1 MPHTAEGIP
10 YEDLQNT
17 IELLMENLVHIRD
30 DSGKFLLKLEDGR
43 TVDTKG
49 WNGWDWT
56 HGIGLYGMY
65 RYHAL
70 TGSEKALS
78 LVEDWFRAR
87 FQEGTVSKNV
97 NTTCAF
103 LTLACLYEETR
114 RAEYLPYLDRWLDW
128 VYHDM
133 PRTEEGGLQHIT
145 YDLENR
151 QQLWDDTLMM
161 TVLPLAKTGLLLGRP
176 EYVADA
182 EKQFLLHAKY
192 LEDHRTGLW
201 FHGWSFLGRH
211 NFGNVL
217 WGRGNCWVTVA
228 IPEFLEMTGLRP
240 GDPVRESLLDTLR
253 CQIKALAELQDG
265 SGLWHTVLNDPSSYL
280 EASATAGFAY
290 GILKAV
296 RKRYVDPEYEKTG
309 VRAVRGILKNISPDG
324 TLGQV
329 SFGTPVFQTA
339 EEYKAVPLTPM
350 PYGQAMAI
358 LCLTEFLY
366 RYI

>member
-1 MPHTAEGIP
+1 
-10 YEDLQNT
+10 
-17 IELLMENLVHIRD
+17 MENLVHIRD

-70 TGSEKALS
+70 TGSKKALS

-114 RAEYLPYLDRWLDW
+114 RAEYLPYLDHWLDW

-192 LEDHRTGLW
+192 LADRKTGLW

-211 NFGNVL
+211 NFGNVF
-217 WGRGNCWVTVA
+217 WGRGNCWITVA
-228 IPEFLEMTGLRP
+228 IPEFLEMTGLKP
-240 GDPVRESLLDTLR
+240 GDPVREFLLDTLR

-296 RKRYVDPEYEKTG
+296 RKRYIGPEYEPVG
-309 VRAVRGILKNISPDG
+309 VRAVQGILKNISPDG
-324 TLGQV
+324 TLRQV

-339 EEYKAVPLTPM
+339 EEYKAVPLTSM